1 MEIGSVVQDEELLK
15 KLSAIVQKEKVEKKY
30 NLEEGGIVTDEK
42 TIEALNKLK
51 LEDENK
57 IKKEETWFDKSFKFV
72 SNIVT
77 GKNRTEFENM
87 GEIYEIKTK
96 SMAKDLALNIGFI
109 SNADQ
114 KAHLDMITKQ
124 YPGTV
129 ISKDKFDNI
138 MITLPPNAVDG
149 DNRTFYLDK
158 PGISFNGAI
167 NTFGQTLLYIPGAGW
182 VSKNITTGALKKITA
197 QGFAAMTTSVATDV
211 VSASLGSQQ
220 GKGGIIPIVEEG
232 KALTMLLA
240 GAGGEKAGQLLSK
253 WTGFNA
259 VKNAATDIIPSRF
272 NILSKSG
279 LYFNNKGEVTNK
291 TIEIAKKIG
300 TSDKIIA
307 NKSLMLDFAKA
318 LETGLDPFTAKN
330 MVGLNEYGVSVWL
343 AQASGNKNILS
354 KIQKMR
360 DGVYGDDIQK
370 VILAQDDK
378 QLKQV
383 FNYLQKYRNELIK
396 NKNAAPLNAPPGTP
410 QQVNKQIN
418 ENLDEVTLLL
428 RQTEKKMK
436 ERVNA
441 KFDVIKKY
449 EMNKLTFNKPVLK
462 NFTYWVNKDLLDVDT
477 GIGQALDKTLMPQAT
492 IVMKRLHGFM
502 GKLENKNLSKI
513 TVGMLET
520 ERRAIGKMLGN
531 AQGVD
536 KAALMVIK
544 KRYDTFYEN
553 ALEKGLKSGSK
564 EVLDAYKAAR
574 LEHTNFMKIFSP
586 QHIIKNGV
594 KQNDMG
600 TKVIRNILDGDY
612 SGTQIAN
619 WAYGSASL
627 GKATKEQSIQTIK
640 KLNTIFKE
648 GTDGRQL
655 IKDGAFLRIIEN
667 SFKKMGSREIFD
679 PEKFILNVRH
689 SFEGKGKDI
698 SKLLFTDREMKSL
711 IKFATKVE
719 KDLPRKVF
727 VSKDGGADAFTNIW
741 NSFARAATGIGAFN
755 IGGIQATLAAR
766 FGYDA
771 VTKQNIKNQ
780 ALKEMEEAIFKLN
793 LPNVS
798 GGAGLID
805 QSMEKAKN
813 LNQQNITY
821 GGNTIPDASTLEQLK
836 VIQSLNQYR

>member
-30 NLEEGGIVTDEK
+30 DLEEGEIVTDEK

-211 VSASLGSQQ
+211 ISASLGSQQ
-220 GKGGIIPIVEEG
+220 GEGMIPIVEEG
-232 KALTMLLA
+232 KAVTMLLA
-240 GAGGEKAGQLLSK
+240 GAAGEKAGQLLSK

-300 TSDKIIA
+300 TNDKIIA

-343 AQASGNKNILS
+343 AQASGNKKVLS

-436 ERVNA
+436 ARVDA
-441 KFDVIKKY
+441 KYDAIKTTQKLSFD
-449 EMNKLTFNKPVLK
+449 KPVLK

-600 TKVIRNILDGDY
+600 TKVIRNILDGEY
-612 SGTQIAN
+612 NGTQIAN
-619 WAYGSASL
+619 WLYGSASL

>member
-1 MEIGSVVQDEELLK
+1 MAIVKDEELLK
-15 KLSAIVQKEKVEKKY
+15 ELNAIVQKKQVEKDY
-30 NLEEGGIVTDEK
+30 NLEEGVIVNDK
-42 TIEALNKLK
+42 QTIDALNNLK
-51 LEDENK
+51 NE
-57 IKKEETWFDKSFKFV
+57 KEEKQVEKNTFFENIINTAT
-72 SNIVT
+72 NIVT
-77 GKNRTEFENM
+77 GNDRTEFENM
-87 GEIYEIKTK
+87 GEIYEAKTK
-96 SMAKDLALNIGFI
+96 NLTKDVILNIGYI
-109 SNADQ
+109 ANIDQ
-114 KAHLDMITKQ
+114 MAQLDMITKQ

-138 MITLPPNAVDG
+138 MVTLPNGIVKDG
-149 DNRTFYLDK
+149 NDKTFYLDK
-158 PGISFNGAI
+158 PGLSFNGTVNAL
-167 NTFGQTLLYIPGAGW
+167 GQVLLYIPGAGW
-182 VSKNITTGALKKITA
+182 VSKNVTTGAVKKITA
-197 QGFAAMTTSVATDV
+197 QGVVAMGTSVATDI
-211 VSASLGSQQ
+211 VSASIGSQQ
-220 GKGGIIPIVEEG
+220 GDGMIPIVEES
-232 KALTMLLA
+232 KALTALIG
-240 GAGGEKAGQLLSK
+240 GAAGEKAGQFLSTF
-253 WTGFNA
+253 TGFKA
-259 VKNAATDIIPSRF
+259 IKDGVKSIIPSRF
-272 NILSKSG
+272 NIFSKSG
-279 LYFNNKGEVTNK
+279 LYFNNRGEITNK
-291 TIEIAKKIG
+291 TIDIAKKLN
-300 TSDKIIA
+300 TPEKVLN

-318 LETGLDPFTAKN
+318 LESGLDPFTAKN
-330 MVGLNEYGVSVWL
+330 MVGLNEFGVSVWL
-343 AQASGNKNILS
+343 AQAQGNKKVLS
-354 KIQKMR
+354 KIQAMR
-360 DGVYGDDIQK
+360 DGAYGTDIQN
-370 VILAQDDK
+370 VILDQDDK
-378 QLKQV
+378 QLKAV
-383 FNYLQKYRNELIK
+383 FNYLKEYRNNLIK
-396 NKNAAPLNAPPGTP
+396 NKNSTPLEAPPGTP
-410 QQVNKQIN
+410 QKIANELN
-418 ENLDEVTLLL
+418 ENIDEITLLL

-441 KFDVIKKY
+441 KYDAIKTTQKLSFD
-449 EMNKLTFNKPVLK
+449 KPVLK

-520 ERRAIGKMLGN
+520 ERKAINKMIGN
-531 AQGVD
+531 SQGVD

-600 TKVIRNILDGDY
+600 TKVIRNILDGEY
-612 SGTQIAN
+612 SGNQIAN
-619 WAYGSASL
+619 WLYGSASL

-719 KDLPRKVF
+719 KDLPRKAF

-741 NSFARAATGIGAFN
+741 NSFARAATGISAFN

>member
-1 MEIGSVVQDEELLK
+1 MEIGSIVQDEEILK
-15 KLSAIVQKEKVEKKY
+15 KLNAIVQKEKVEKKY
-30 NLEEGGIVTDEK
+30 NLEEGEIVTDEK

-211 VSASLGSQQ
+211 ISASLGSQQ
-220 GKGGIIPIVEEG
+220 GEGMIPIVEEG
-232 KALTMLLA
+232 KAVTMLLA
-240 GAGGEKAGQLLSK
+240 GAAGEKAGQLLSK

-272 NILSKSG
+272 NILSKTG

-343 AQASGNKNILS
+343 AQASGNKKVLS
-354 KIQKMR
+354 KIQHMR
-360 DGVYGDDIQK
+360 DGVYGADIQR
-370 VILAQDDK
+370 VILDQDDK

-428 RQTEKKMK
+428 KQTEKKMK
-436 ERVNA
+436 TRVDAKYNA
-441 KFDVIKKY
+441 IKTTQKLSFD
-449 EMNKLTFNKPVLK
+449 KPVLK

-477 GIGQALDKTLMPQAT
+477 GIGQALDKTLMPQAS
-492 IVMKRLHGFM
+492 ILMKRLNGFM

-520 ERRAIGKMLGN
+520 ERKAINKMIGN
-531 AQGVD
+531 SQGVD

-600 TKVIRNILDGDY
+600 TKVIRNILDGEY
-612 SGTQIAN
+612 SGNQIAN
-619 WAYGSASL
+619 WLYGSASL

-698 SKLLFTDREMKSL
+698 SKLLFTDKEMKSL

-766 FGYDA
+766 FGFDA
-771 VTKQNIKNQ
+771 VMKQNIKNQ
-780 ALKEMEEAIFKLN
+780 ALREMEEAIFKLN

-821 GGNTIPDASTLEQLK
+821 GGKTIPDASTLEQLK